1 MTAAEEILEITDD
14 FYQDPHRVYRELR
27 QRGPIHRIRWDGVLG
42 WLVVDHEVA
51 KKAFLEPNI
60 SKRLGSPEGQAALAK
75 NDAADMFSSAVN
87 DNLLFSDPPQHSRL
101 RRLVAKAFASRAMV
115 DLGPRI
121 TEIAD
126 EMLDAM
132 AGKQDVD
139 LLDSYAFP
147 LPIAVICELLGVPDD
162 DKDAFRSWTAVLVDD
177 ASTIEERG
185 SAGANFFT
193 YLTELITARTDN
205 PRNDLLSELIIAKD
219 DGDRLDQQ
227 ELIAMLFLLLAAGHE
242 TTVNLI
248 GNAVLELLGDPT
260 TAERLRQN
268 PADIPGYL
276 DEILRCQGSIH
287 VATARFTTAP
297 ITLGGQDIEAGE
309 FIMISLAAANR
320 DPEQFADP
328 DRIDI
333 ERSDSRHLAFG
344 YGIHYCLGAALAR
357 TEATVAVKQLL
368 NRYPD
373 IALDPAA
380 GGPVWKRSLLIRG
393 LTALP
398 VRLNA
403 ASNAEPKL
411 FDADGNRA
419 FSAV

>member
-1 MTAAEEILEITDD
+1 VTAADEILEITDD

-51 KKAFLEPNI
+51 KKAFLDPSI

-87 DNLLFSDPPQHSRL
+87 DNLLFSDPPQHTRL

-126 EMLDAM
+126 EMLDTM
-132 AGKQDVD
+132 SGKQSVD

-185 SAGANFFT
+185 NAGANFFT
-193 YLTELITARTDN
+193 YLTELIAARTDN

-219 DGDRLDQQ
+219 DDDRLDHQ

-248 GNAVLELLGDPT
+248 GNAVLELLGDPA
-260 TAERLRQN
+260 TAERLRHN

-287 VATARFTTAP
+287 VATTRFTTAP
-297 ITLGGQDIEAGE
+297 ITLGNQEIDAGE

-368 NRYPD
+368 ERYPE
-373 IALDPAA
+373 IALDTAA
-380 GGPVWKRSLLIRG
+380 GEPVWKRSLLIRG
-393 LTALP
+393 LTSLP
-398 VRLNA
+398 VRLNG
-403 ASNAEPKL
+403 ASPAEPEL
-411 FDADGNRA
+411 LDADGNIA

>member
-1 MTAAEEILEITDD
+1 
-14 FYQDPHRVYRELR
+14 
-27 QRGPIHRIRWDGVLG
+27 
-42 WLVVDHEVA
+42 
-51 KKAFLEPNI
+51 
-60 SKRLGSPEGQAALAK
+60 
-75 NDAADMFSSAVN
+75 
-87 DNLLFSDPPQHSRL
+87 
-101 RRLVAKAFASRAMV
+101 
-115 DLGPRI
+115 
-121 TEIAD
+121 
-126 EMLDAM
+126 
-132 AGKQDVD
+132 
-139 LLDSYAFP
+139 
-147 LPIAVICELLGVPDD
+147 
-162 DKDAFRSWTAVLVDD
+162 
-177 ASTIEERG
+177 
-185 SAGANFFT
+185 
-193 YLTELITARTDN
+193 
-205 PRNDLLSELIIAKD
+205 
-219 DGDRLDQQ
+219 
-227 ELIAMLFLLLAAGHE
+227 MLFLLLAAGHE

-268 PADIPGYL
+268 PPDIPGYL